1 MQSHVL
7 FLTLNV
13 FSATGGIEKVSRLA
27 GKALHELCSEEGGS
41 LQVFSMYDGKS
52 EDCGAYFPATAFRGF
67 EGRRMAFVVRSL
79 QEGRKADLVILS
91 HVNLLSVGYAIKR
104 LSPATR
110 LVLLAHGI
118 EVWQPFPAWKRHM
131 LQGCDSIL
139 PVSRF
144 TRDKMKQLYGLEN
157 SKLRVVN
164 NCLDPQLP
172 PPAGRRSARLVDKY
186 GLLPGSKVVLTLTRL
201 SHKDW
206 YKGYDDVLMAMKSL
220 KKEHPGLRYM
230 LIGTCDSVEK
240 ARLNRLICQ
249 QGLEEVVIFTGYVPD
264 NELAEHFSVA
274 DCYIMP
280 SRKEGFG
287 IVFVEALYY
296 GLPVIAGCIDGSVDA
311 LAGGSMGVLVD
322 PDDPVEIRA
331 ALKRVL
337 GRGVSN
343 QPSTADVL
351 ARFGYPVYK
360 QALWQAI
367 RPFLQT
373 EKRSTGKKGLQKK
386 PTPMTMLCEEI
397 SMIQHCSGKT
407 CKLTHSRRLAR
418 ALRCSCLP
426 KE

>member
-27 GKALHELCSEEGGS
+27 GKALHELCSEKGGS
-41 LQVFSMYDGKS
+41 LQVFSMYDGQN
-52 EDCGAYFPATAFRGF
+52 EDCAAYFPPTAFRGF
-67 EGRRMAFVVRSL
+67 GGRRAAFVVQSI
-79 QEGRKADLVILS
+79 QEGRKAALVILS
-91 HVNLLSVGYAIKR
+91 HVNLLSVGYAIKQ
-104 LSPATR
+104 LSPATK

-118 EVWQPFPAWKRHM
+118 EVWQPFPAWKRRM
-131 LQGCDSIL
+131 LRACDRIL
-139 PVSRF
+139 PVSKF
-144 TRDKMKQLYGLEN
+144 TRDKMKSLYGLQKG
-157 SKLRVVN
+157 KLRVVN
-164 NCLDPQLP
+164 NCLDPLLP
-172 PPAGRRSARLVDKY
+172 PPAGGRSARLVEKY
-186 GLLPGSKVVLTLTRL
+186 GLKPGSKLVLTLTRL

-230 LIGTCDSVEK
+230 LIGTYEGDEK
-240 ARLNRLICQ
+240 ARLDRLISQ

-296 GLPVIAGCIDGSVDA
+296 GLPVIAGSIDGSVDA

-322 PDDPVEIRA
+322 PDNPVEIRT
-331 ALKRVL
+331 ALQRVL
-337 GRGVSN
+337 SRGVGN
-343 QPSTADVL
+343 QPSTAEVL

-367 RPFLQT
+367 RPFLQA
-373 EKRSTGKKGLQKK
+373 ENGATGKNGSQER
-386 PTPMTMLCEEI
+386 PTAETVKNIEKEEA
-397 SMIQHCSGKT
+397 T
-407 CKLTHSRRLAR
+407 
-418 ALRCSCLP
+418 
-426 KE
+426 